1 MTADDSG
8 AALQD
13 RFLQRALNDVLDA
26 LDGVAPRDELAARLR
41 PVINAQIRGLIDEA
55 RDRLARAERLTHVGQ
70 LSAGVA
76 HELRNPL
83 SVIETSVYLLN
94 QRYGDD
100 PLAERQLKR
109 ISAQLD
115 IARETIN
122 DVLDATREG
131 ALTRCEVD
139 LGAIVREAV
148 GWVPRAPEVT
158 LRLSLPDEA
167 PRVSGDARKLRQVV
181 INIVS
186 NALQAM
192 ESRPRPPPLEVTL
205 AAGDDH
211 QRLSV
216 RDTGVGIPPE
226 ALPRLFEPL
235 YSTRR
240 DGVGMGLALSRR
252 IIEAH
257 GGTLVA
263 ENVPDG
269 GARFTVT
276 LPLGRPA

>member
-1 MTADDSG
+1 MTADDAG

-26 LDGVAPRDELAARLR
+26 LDGVAPREALAARLR
-41 PVINAQIRGLIDEA
+41 PVINAQIRALIDEA

-83 SVIETSVYLLN
+83 SVIETSVFLLGE
-94 QRYGDD
+94 RYGSE
-100 PLAERQLKR
+100 PAAQRQLQR
-109 ISAQLD
+109 ISRQLD

-131 ALTRCEVD
+131 ELHRVEVD

-148 GWVPRAPEVT
+148 AWVPRAPDVT
-158 LRLSLPDEA
+158 LLLCLPDEA

-181 INIVS
+181 INLVS
-186 NALQAM
+186 NGLQAM
-192 ESRPRPPPLEVTL
+192 ESRPRAPVIEVTL
-205 AAGDDH
+205 VAGEREL
-211 QRLSV
+211 RLAV

-257 GGTLVA
+257 GGSLVA
-263 ENVPDG
+263 ENVPEG

-276 LPLGRPA
+276 LPLGAAP